1 MQIKELKNKHYWILE
16 ESFTK
21 RLFFLKKM
29 KFDNSPTFQR
39 KFSNID
45 KIYLSID
52 WKHKTMRKSRA
63 DMNLPNKLTVSRVIM
78 IPFFVYFLL
87 ADFSGQLGER
97 YIATAI
103 FIIASL
109 TDFLDGY
116 LARKNNLV
124 TNFGKFLILWQIRCW
139 CVQL

>member
-1 MQIKELKNKHYWILE
+1 
-16 ESFTK
+16 
-21 RLFFLKKM
+21 
-29 KFDNSPTFQR
+29 
-39 KFSNID
+39 
-45 KIYLSID
+45 
-52 WKHKTMRKSRA
+52 
-63 DMNLPNKLTVSRVIM
+63 MNLPNKLTVSRVIM